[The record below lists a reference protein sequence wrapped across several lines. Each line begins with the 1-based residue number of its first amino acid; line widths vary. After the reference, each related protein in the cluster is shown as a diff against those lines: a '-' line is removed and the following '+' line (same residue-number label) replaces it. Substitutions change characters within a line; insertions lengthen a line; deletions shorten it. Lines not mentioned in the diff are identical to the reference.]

1 MYVKVTKNKKGILEC
16 KNMIAKIKQSL
27 KGLENKTIKCPK
39 TFNRKQMKNITRKME
54 EQGV

>member
-54 EQGV
+54 E